1 MARKS
6 RKETAAVAVQ
16 ETDAACRAAIY
27 VRLSVE
33 DTHTHSVSIE
43 TQQMIIARYLEQYPE
58 ISVYDTY
65 IDNGAT
71 GTNFHRP
78 GFQQMLSDIEAGH
91 VNCVI
96 VKDLSRLGRNTIDT
110 GYYIEQYFRIRSI
123 RFIAVNENFDTAA
136 PEDAHSGIIIPLR
149 NMINEAYA
157 LDIGRKIRAQQ
168 RQAMKDGKFIGART
182 PYGYLKAEDDCHQLI
197 IDPVAAVVVQRMFRW
212 ASEGAG
218 LNTIAVRLNEAGIL
232 TPSHYKKMQGKIT
245 HENLLGS
252 GKWQTRT
259 VGVILRSEVY
269 TGDLVQGQTKT
280 VDHRQVKADAE
291 EWTVVR
297 DTHEAIISREQFAAV
312 QEILNQTASRA
323 KAREVKA
330 FTPNLLKGKVFCAHC
345 GGSLHR
351 QRNIRKKS
359 DDVYFYH
366 CLSQSRISKDA
377 CPGVTIREDALLD
390 MLADMLQ
397 DALDTALG
405 QYTLSLAELPRQA
418 ADRAELREKITS
430 RKQEIQRLRGIVRS
444 LYENLV
450 QGVLTKD
457 EYFDYKEKY
466 ESCIADLAVEMEQ
479 LEDGLRT
486 MGTQVEQHRALEQD
500 AAQIKTDCALTGAL
514 IERLIDRIE
523 VGNLVLHGEVVG
535 IAAAY
540 HAKHRWLPCVFAVVT
555 GTARKFHRCGHSCA
569 AFDGKA
575 FDPLHAGRDGHIGAA
590 AKAVQRRAFDHQRI
604 GGDHAAGRDGQQ
616 RAGAPIRQAAALA
629 AEPRIIQ
636 CHGNTLQ
643 WAASKDTVADLL
655 QRGRD
660 VQLQLRVIAHCCHEC
675 QRLHAPQT
683 LRQHQTAHLLLREGA
698 AANALHGRR
707 NSQLLQRQ
715 AIESKRAD
723 GADRSVIGDDAVPA
737 AQHQLTVPL
746 ANEAVILCVKA
757 GIAVLHGDAVNA
769 RRHHVE
775 AQITAV
781 ADALHAARDNQI
793 AAAKHLVERSS
804 DNLQNNGVMTHS
816 VSSFVRVV

>member
-1 MARKS
+1 MKRGRKS
-6 RKETAAVAVQ
+6 SNNTFTENGKKIWK
-16 ETDAACRAAIY
+16 CGKY
-27 VRLSVE
+27 KRLSKE
-33 DTHTHSVSIE
+33 DGHDVSYSIE
-43 TQQMIIARYLEQYPE
+43 NQDAILDYYLANHPE
-58 ISVYDTY
+58 IQVV
-65 IDNGAT
+65 DNYQDDGRT
-71 GTNFHRP
+71 GTDSDRED
-78 GFQQMLSDIEAGH
+78 FQRLLADIYAKKI
-91 VNCVI
+91 NCVI

-110 GYYIEQYFRIRSI
+110 GYYIEQYFRIRSV
-123 RFIAVNENFDTAA
+123 RFIAVNENFDTAN

-157 LDIGRKIRAQQ
+157 FDIGRKIRAQQ

-218 LNTIAVRLNEAGIL
+218 LNTIAVRLNEAGVL

-397 DALDTALG
+397 DALDTELG

-430 RKQEIQRLRGIVRS
+430 RRQEVQRLRGIVRG

-466 ESCIADLAVEMEQ
+466 ESHIADLDVEMEQ

-486 MGTQVEQHRALEQD
+486 MDAKAEQHRALEQD
-500 AAQIKTDCALTGAL
+500 AAQIKTDRALTGAL

-523 VGNLVLHGEVVG
+523 VSHD
-535 IAAAY
+535 
-540 HAKHRWLPCVFAVVT
+540 K
-555 GTARKFHRCGHSCA
+555 
-569 AFDGKA
+569 
-575 FDPLHAGRDGHIGAA
+575 
-590 AKAVQRRAFDHQRI
+590 
-604 GGDHAAGRDGQQ
+604 
-616 RAGAPIRQAAALA
+616 
-629 AEPRIIQ
+629 
-636 CHGNTLQ
+636 
-643 WAASKDTVADLL
+643 
-655 QRGRD
+655 
-660 VQLQLRVIAHCCHEC
+660 
-675 QRLHAPQT
+675 
-683 LRQHQTAHLLLREGA
+683 
-698 AANALHGRR
+698 
-707 NSQLLQRQ
+707 
-715 AIESKRAD
+715 
-723 GADRSVIGDDAVPA
+723 
-737 AQHQLTVPL
+737 
-746 ANEAVILCVKA
+746 
-757 GIAVLHGDAVNA
+757 
-769 RRHHVE
+769 
-775 AQITAV
+775 QIT
-781 ADALHAARDNQI
+781 
-793 AAAKHLVERSS
+793 
-804 DNLQNNGVMTHS
+804 
-816 VSSFVRVV
+816 VRYRFQSEFETYAEVLEQCRNM